1 MRKESRRCRTIA
13 DIAARAAARLNLT
26 ALREIGASDAAPATR
41 HILHRDYETRG
52 TISLKAAGT
61 YKYAAHAST
70 SIICCTYALDDQPVA
85 LWLPGDPV
93 PPEFVEAARN
103 PDWTVAAHGD
113 HFETGIEQRILGQ
126 HGFPTRSEERRVGK
140 EC

>member
-1 MRKESRRCRTIA
+1 VHSPIA
-13 DIAARAAARLNLT
+13 T
-26 ALREIGASDAAPATR
+26 LREIGASDAAPAAR

-61 YKYAAHAST
+61 YKYAAHAGT

-93 PPEFVEAARN
+93 PPEFVEADHN
-103 PDWTVAAHGD
+103 PSWDLVAHGA
-113 HFETGIEQRILGQ
+113 HFEIAIERHILWAAVRLSGDSIRTANL
-126 HGFPTRSEERRVGK
+126 HAGDVAVARPAGTAGSDR
-140 EC
+140 